1 LGAPQ
6 ISGSA
11 LQNLFYLYRGYG
23 YSLQG
28 QENRIHFFMHSC
40 SDCIVVYKESFL
52 KKLLAQFMKFGIVGV
67 IAFVIDYGFMVLLT
81 EVFNVPYLISTT
93 ISFIISVVF
102 NYFASMRFVFKR
114 KDDMSRRREF
124 IIFIVL
130 SVIGLVINDVF
141 MWLMVDFLYID
152 YRISKIVVTFIVAVW
167 NFVTRK
173 IFLEAKD

>member
-1 LGAPQ
+1 
-6 ISGSA
+6 
-11 LQNLFYLYRGYG
+11 
-23 YSLQG
+23 
-28 QENRIHFFMHSC
+28 M
-40 SDCIVVYKESFL
+40 
-52 KKLLAQFMKFGIVGV
+52 KKLISQFMKFGIVGV

-81 EVFNVPYLISTT
+81 EVFGVPYLISTT
-93 ISFIISVVF
+93 VSFIISVIF

-141 MWLMVDFLYID
+141 MWLMVDFLFID

-173 IFLEAKD
+173 IFLEAKE

>member
-1 LGAPQ
+1 
-6 ISGSA
+6 
-11 LQNLFYLYRGYG
+11 
-23 YSLQG
+23 
-28 QENRIHFFMHSC
+28 M
-40 SDCIVVYKESFL
+40 

-67 IAFVIDYGFMVLLT
+67 MAFVIDYGFMIFLT
-81 EVFNVPYLISTT
+81 EVFGVPYLISTT
-93 ISFIISVVF
+93 VSFIVSVIF

-114 KDDMSRRREF
+114 KDDMSRKREF
-124 IIFIVL
+124 IIFVVL
-130 SVIGLVINDVF
+130 SVIGRVINDVF

>member
-1 LGAPQ
+1 MGGTLRFKLSVLVFSKE
-6 ISGSA
+6 IS
-11 LQNLFYLYRGYG
+11 
-23 YSLQG
+23 
-28 QENRIHFFMHSC
+28 
-40 SDCIVVYKESFL
+40 L
-52 KKLLAQFMKFGIVGV
+52 KKLISQFMKFGIVGV

-81 EVFNVPYLISTT
+81 EVFGVPYLISTT
-93 ISFIISVVF
+93 VSFIISVIF

-124 IIFIVL
+124 IIFVVL

-141 MWLMVDFLYID
+141 MWLMVDFLFID

-173 IFLEAKD
+173 IFLEAKE

>member
-1 LGAPQ
+1 
-6 ISGSA
+6 
-11 LQNLFYLYRGYG
+11 
-23 YSLQG
+23 
-28 QENRIHFFMHSC
+28 M
-40 SDCIVVYKESFL
+40 

-67 IAFVIDYGFMVLLT
+67 MAFVIDYGFMILLT
-81 EVFNVPYLISTT
+81 EVFGVPYLISTT
-93 ISFIISVVF
+93 VSFIVSVIF

-114 KDDMSRRREF
+114 KDDMSRKREF
-124 IIFIVL
+124 IIFVVL

>member
-1 LGAPQ
+1 
-6 ISGSA
+6 
-11 LQNLFYLYRGYG
+11 
-23 YSLQG
+23 
-28 QENRIHFFMHSC
+28 M
-40 SDCIVVYKESFL
+40 

-67 IAFVIDYGFMVLLT
+67 IAFVIDYGFMIFLT
-81 EVFNVPYLISTT
+81 EVFGVPYLISTT
-93 ISFIISVVF
+93 VSFIVSVIF

-114 KDDMSRRREF
+114 KDDMSRKREF
-124 IIFIVL
+124 VIFVVL

>member
-1 LGAPQ
+1 
-6 ISGSA
+6 
-11 LQNLFYLYRGYG
+11 
-23 YSLQG
+23 
-28 QENRIHFFMHSC
+28 M
-40 SDCIVVYKESFL
+40 

-81 EVFNVPYLISTT
+81 EVFGVPYLISTT
-93 ISFIISVVF
+93 VSFIISVVF

-124 IIFIVL
+124 VIFVVL

-141 MWLMVDFLYID
+141 MWLMVDFLFID

-173 IFLEAKD
+173 IFLEAKE

>member
-1 LGAPQ
+1 
-6 ISGSA
+6 
-11 LQNLFYLYRGYG
+11 
-23 YSLQG
+23 
-28 QENRIHFFMHSC
+28 M
-40 SDCIVVYKESFL
+40 

-81 EVFNVPYLISTT
+81 EVFGVPYLISTT
-93 ISFIISVVF
+93 VSFIISVIF
-102 NYFASMRFVFKR
+102 NYFASMSFVFKR

-124 IIFIVL
+124 IIFVVL
-130 SVIGLVINDVF
+130 SIIGLIINDVF

-152 YRISKIVVTFIVAVW
+152 YRLSKIVVTFIVAVW